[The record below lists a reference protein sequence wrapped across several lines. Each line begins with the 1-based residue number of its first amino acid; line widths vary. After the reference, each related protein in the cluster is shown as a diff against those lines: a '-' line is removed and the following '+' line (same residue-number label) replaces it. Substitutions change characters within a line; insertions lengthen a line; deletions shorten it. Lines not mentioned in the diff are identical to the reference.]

1 LGAAADRVR
10 DFGGAMLFPE
20 ELLMNRQLLKSM
32 IAALVIY
39 GVVAGATAQDLTKF
53 ASPASDE
60 AGARSIKKTDQKE
73 AIPAGHQAKGAAPKA
88 GAVDATSASEDAAIE
103 SQISA
108 VYQNFYNSYRLG
120 PGDIVSIYI
129 DKHPEDSV
137 EKLTVSPVG
146 RIYFPLLGMVTVVG
160 KTVPQLQEFLTNAV
174 SEYIREPHLT
184 LVLLEAQSAKFGV
197 IGDVKNPGLMVMTR
211 PLRVLDAVTMAGG
224 VLDTGSQQ
232 VSVLRQYEDGR
243 VQVLTADIKK
253 ILKGKAGP
261 EENLYLRAGDTV
273 IVHGNLFKTI
283 TKASALVGV
292 TTLVTFLSRGGR

>member
-1 LGAAADRVR
+1 MKTQRT
-10 DFGGAMLFPE
+10 
-20 ELLMNRQLLKSM
+20 KIM
-32 IAALVIY
+32 IAALVVF
-39 GVVAGATAQDLTKF
+39 GTLGTVTEAAAQDLTKF
-53 ASPASDE
+53 VSPASDE
-60 AGARSIKKTDQKE
+60 ARPRSVKKSDKQETVPDGHPTGASATT
-73 AIPAGHQAKGAAPKA
+73 PAAS
-88 GAVDATSASEDAAIE
+88 VVSASEDAAIQ
-103 SQISA
+103 SQINS
-108 VYQNFYNSYRLG
+108 VYQNFYNAYRLG

-129 DKHPEDSV
+129 DKHPEDSA

-146 RIYFPLLGMVTVVG
+146 RIYFPLLGTVTVVG
-160 KTVPQLQEFLTNAV
+160 RTVPQLQEFLTNSV
-174 SEYIREPHLT
+174 SEYIREPRLT

-224 VLDTGSQQ
+224 ILDTGSQQ
-232 VSVLRQYEDGR
+232 ISVLRQYEDGR
-243 VQVLTADIKK
+243 VQVLSADIKK
-253 ILKGKAGP
+253 ILKGKAGA